1 MEKRDLPRRACI
13 AAVDVI
19 VFANLIS
26 LLLSTRPRF
35 QVVLLFLASPNP
47 LVPVTPGP
55 FPLRLL
61 VKQHLHPVVE
71 PTISLFCVADHA
83 VDDGVLLGDDVQ

>member
-19 VFANLIS
+19 VFITMIANLIS

-35 QVVLLFLASPNP
+35 RVVLLFLASPNP

-55 FPLRLL
+55 FSPPPPCQTTPPSCCRTNHLTVLR
-61 VKQHLHPVVE
+61 
-71 PTISLFCVADHA
+71 C
-83 VDDGVLLGDDVQ
+83 